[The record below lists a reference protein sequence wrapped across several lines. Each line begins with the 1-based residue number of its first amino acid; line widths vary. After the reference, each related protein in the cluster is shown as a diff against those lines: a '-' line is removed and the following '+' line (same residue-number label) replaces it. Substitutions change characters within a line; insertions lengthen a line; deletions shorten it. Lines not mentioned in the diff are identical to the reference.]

1 MEKPSFELSG
11 KFSISETD
19 IIVDANLKSL
29 LNDLRTIDFLEIQ
42 ESDESG
48 NADCLQSNCQS
59 TDRTSY
65 RKRTYPPQL
74 F

>member
-29 LNDLRTIDFLEIQ
+29 LNDLRAIDFLEIQ
-42 ESDESG
+42 ESD
-48 NADCLQSNCQS
+48 
-59 TDRTSY
+59 
-65 RKRTYPPQL
+65 
-74 F
+74 